1 MDSKLQTLLEAFA
14 RDAESPETNFN
25 LGLRY
30 EELGNTSSA
39 LTHYLKCAERT
50 KDTLKSYECLIRIS
64 VCLGTQGERNFSQS
78 HMLKNA
84 IALAPHRAEAYFY
97 LCKFYEADDKIY
109 DCYMLSSI
117 ALSFCDNPDESP
129 FNAYPD
135 RYGYMGREGLLLYK
149 AVSGMHWEKYE
160 ECVEIY
166 QNLLSTTTSDRV
178 REICSN
184 NLKLVGV

>member
-1 MDSKLQTLLEAFA
+1 MDSELQYLLEVFA
-14 RDAESPETNFN
+14 RDAENPETNFS

-50 KDTLKSYECLIRIS
+50 KDMFRSYECLIRMS
-64 VCLGTQGERNFSQS
+64 VCLGTQRERKFSQS

-84 IALAPHRAEAYFY
+84 IALVPSRPEAYFY

-117 ALSFCDNPDESP
+117 ALDLCINPDESV
-129 FNAYPD
+129 FDAYPG
-135 RYGYMGREGLLLYK
+135 RYGYMGKEGLLLYK
-149 AVSGMHWEKYE
+149 AISGMHWEKYE
-160 ECVEIY
+160 ECTKIY
-166 QNLLSTTTSDRV
+166 QDLLSTTTSDKV
-178 REICSN
+178 KEVCTH
-184 NLKLVGV
+184 NLKLIGI